1 MADTNTLGSMLQGIS
16 QQPPHIRRDGK
27 VTEQVNLM
35 SDVVEGIKTRPGSK
49 LLGIVE
55 ENISS
60 SSSTIISKPGAE
72 LPILV
77 GPKIDT
83 TGKYY
88 TFTIEGIIYQI
99 GISVN
104 GIEIVNQNGE
114 VLNVSLS
121 TIANNYLSD
130 SENDL
135 SVYVYDNGEET
146 VAYILNRNK
155 VIAMDTDPL
164 TIAAQEAEVVKDV
177 GLVTSLG
184 GQFSHTYTVN
194 VNSDVGNVV
203 GTYATPNGTG
213 TGHASQTTSD
223 YIATQLRNS
232 LAAPVAALGGST
244 AVSGSV
250 ISIRGL
256 PGITITTEDG
266 EGGVTL
272 VESSNVAKNTDKL
285 ADTAPHGT
293 LVLVKG
299 LDGKADDFYMRF
311 ESNFTNTVG
320 GGFGDEG
327 VWREWY
333 NVSEPAHLDANTMP
347 MRITPTTGTYDM
359 AIDVAEWTPRRTG
372 DAETNPEPAFVGKK
386 IKDISGFQSRLVT
399 VAGPVTNFSVTN
411 EPTDFFKNSAVAELA
426 TDPIE
431 IISTTADEFSLLY
444 IVPFDRDLILFGDRV
459 QFLVQGGSALTAANA
474 SLVQTTAYDVQD
486 GVRPVATGR
495 TVLFPFSIGEYG
507 GVKEFY
513 TASTIDS
520 NQAVSITA
528 SVPKLISGDIEQ
540 MKYSDTADTLFVKA
554 SYNKWTLYGYKQLWD
569 GEKKLQS
576 AWFKWNFPGE
586 IVNYYFDK
594 NKLYVLHFKGGV
606 TSPHNGELLQVV
618 LDLDSPNTDGLEYPL
633 ALDSYEKYNGN
644 GTLDYG
650 VSMGRTNMPNDTS
663 SPYGDVY
670 SVYQFLDNNL
680 VIIQG
685 AGCDSP
691 GQPAEYLTPTASAS
705 NTYTDGTPMW
715 YDYKF
720 PIATVPKNS
729 TLYAGYDIT
738 STFKPTMPFIRDSNN
753 IVIRFIRLVI
763 SKFIVHFNNSG
774 PMTATV
780 GSKYRNASAQITSV
794 RTLSNDGVGLAFDP
808 DDPEG
813 DGIKSGSF
821 DVPFREQSDISELT
835 ITSNGGVPI
844 NINEIEW
851 VGQVRGGRRRT

>member
-49 LLGIVE
+49 LLGVVE
-55 ENISS
+55 KGTEQV
-60 SSSTIISKPGAE
+60 IIYKPGAT
-72 LPILV
+72 
-77 GPKIDT
+77 GPATVYTGFRT
-83 TGKYY
+83 TGKFYS
-88 TFTIEGIIYQI
+88 FTLEGNVYQV
-99 GISVN
+99 GISKF
-104 GIEIVNQNGE
+104 GIEMLNQDGV
-114 VLNVSLS
+114 VLTTNL
-121 TIANNYLSD
+121 TQAAEDYIDDTL
-130 SENDL
+130 EDL
-135 SVYVYDNGEET
+135 AIYVYDNGEET

-155 VIAMDTDPL
+155 VIAMDNSPA

-194 VNSDVGNVV
+194 VDCDAGSFV
-203 GTYATPNGTG
+203 GTYTTPDGTAA
-213 TGHASQTTSD
+213 GHAAQTTSD

-232 LAAPVAALGGST
+232 LSTGAAALGGST

-333 NVSEPAHLDANTMP
+333 NVSEPAALDATTMP
-347 MRITPTTGTYDM
+347 MRITPSANGLVM
-359 AIDVAEWTPRRTG
+359 SIDVAEWTPRRTG
-372 DAETNPEPAFVGKK
+372 DEESNPAPAFVGKV

-459 QFLVQGGSALTAANA
+459 QFLVQGGSALTSANA
-474 SLVQTTAYDVQD
+474 SVVQTTAYDIQD

-495 TVLFPFSIGEYG
+495 TIMFPYSIGEYG

-513 TASTIDS
+513 TSGDVDS
-520 NQAVSITA
+520 NQAVSLTA
-528 SVPKLISGDIEQ
+528 SVPKLLLGNIEQ
-540 MKYSDTADTLFVKA
+540 MKYSDTADTLLIRCDA
-554 SYNKWTLYGYKQLWD
+554 NNWTLYGYKQLWD
-569 GEKKLQS
+569 GQKKIQS
-576 AWFKWNFPGE
+576 SWFKWEFPGG
-586 IVNYYFDK
+586 IINYNFDK
-594 NKLYVLHFKGGV
+594 NKLYVLHYA
-606 TSPHNGELLQVV
+606 SGEQTQGEVCQVV
-618 LDLDSPNTDGLEYPL
+618 LDLDSPETGNLGYSL
-633 ALDSYEKYNGN
+633 ALDCYEAYNGD
-644 GTLDYG
+644 GTVG
-650 VSMGRTNMPNDTS
+650 FSMGRTNLPNYIDS
-663 SPYGDVY
+663 DGYEY
-670 SVYQFLDNNL
+670 SAYQFLDDNL
-680 VIIQG
+680 IIRQG
-685 AGCDSP
+685 PGCANP
-691 GQPAEYLTPTASAS
+691 GQLAEHLAPVPSTVDLYANGDSK
-705 NTYTDGTPMW
+705 W
-715 YDYKF
+715 YEYRF

-729 TLYAGYDIT
+729 TLYAGYDIQ
-738 STFKPTMPFIRDSNN
+738 STFKPTMPFVRDRNN
-753 IVIRFIRLVI
+753 IVMRFVRLIV
-763 SKFIVHFNNSG
+763 SRFIVHFNNSG

-780 GSKYRNASAQITSV
+780 GSKYRNASAQITSIK
-794 RTLSNDGVGLAFDP
+794 TLSNTGVGLAYDP
-808 DDPEG
+808 DDPTG
-813 DGIKSGSF
+813 SGIKSGSF

-835 ITSNGGVPI
+835 INANGGVPI
-844 NINEIEW
+844 TINEIEW
-851 VGQVRGGRRRT
+851 VGQSRGGRRRT

>member
-35 SDVVEGIKTRPGSK
+35 SDVVEGIKTRPGSN
-49 LLGIVE
+49 LLGVIE
-55 ENISS
+55 EG
-60 SSSTIISKPGAE
+60 TEQVIIYKPGQT
-72 LPILV
+72 
-77 GPKIDT
+77 GPAT
-83 TGKYY
+83 VYTGFRTDGKFY
-88 TFTIEGIIYQI
+88 TFTMDGNTYQI
-99 GISVN
+99 GISKF
-104 GIEIVNQNGE
+104 GIEILNQEGT
-114 VLNVSLS
+114 VLTTNL
-121 TIANNYLSD
+121 TQAAEDYI
-130 SENDL
+130 NDIQEDL
-135 SVYVYDNGEET
+135 AVYVYDNGEET
-146 VAYILNRNK
+146 VAYVLNRNK
-155 VIAMDTDPL
+155 IVAMDNSAA
-164 TIAAQEAEVVKDV
+164 TIAAQEAEVIKDV

-194 VNSDVGNVV
+194 VLADNNVNFS
-203 GTYATPNGTG
+203 GSYTTPNGTG
-213 TGHASQTTSD
+213 SGHAGQTASD
-223 YIATQLRNS
+223 YIANQLKIS
-232 LAAPVAALGGST
+232 LAASAPAGAT
-244 AVSGSV
+244 IAVSGSV
-250 ISIRGL
+250 VSITGL
-256 PGITITTEDG
+256 PGITITVSDG
-266 EGGVTL
+266 EGGATL
-272 VESSNVAKNTDKL
+272 VESSNIAKNTDKL
-285 ADTAPHGT
+285 ANTAPHGT
-293 LVLVKG
+293 LVKVHG
-299 LDGKADDFYMRF
+299 LDGTADDFWMRF
-311 ESNFTNTVG
+311 ESNYTNTVG
-320 GGFGDEG
+320 SGFGDEG
-327 VWREWY
+327 IWREWY
-333 NVSEPAHLDANTMP
+333 NVSEAAALDAGTMP

-359 AIDVAEWTPRRTG
+359 AIDVAEWVPRRTG
-372 DAETNPEPAFVGKK
+372 EEETNPAPAFVGKK

-411 EPTDFFKNSAVAELA
+411 EPTDFFKNSAVAEIA

-444 IVPFDRDLILFGDRV
+444 IVPFDRDLILFGDKV
-459 QFLVQGGSALTAANA
+459 QFLVQGGSALTSSNA
-474 SLVQTTAYDVQD
+474 SLVQTTAYDIQD

-513 TASTIDS
+513 TSGNIEA
-520 NQAVSITA
+520 NQAISITS
-528 SVPKLISGDIEQ
+528 SVPKLIEGTIEQ
-540 MKYSDTADTLFVKA
+540 MKYSDTADTLLIK
-554 SYNKWTLYGYKQLWD
+554 SNLNKWILYGYKQLWD

-576 AWFKWNFPGE
+576 AWFKWEFPGE
-586 IVNYYFDK
+586 IINYNFDK

-606 TSPHNGELLQVV
+606 TSGHYGEVCQVV
-618 LDLDSPNTDGLEYPL
+618 LDLDSPNANGLEYPL
-633 ALDSYEKYNGN
+633 ALDSYEIYDGT

-691 GQPAEYLTPTASAS
+691 GQPAEHLTPTASAS
-705 NTYTDGTPMW
+705 NTYTNGTPMW

-780 GSKYRNASAQITSV
+780 GSKYRSASAQITSV

-835 ITSNGGVPI
+835 ITANGGVPI

-851 VGQVRGGRRRT
+851 VGQVRGGRRRI